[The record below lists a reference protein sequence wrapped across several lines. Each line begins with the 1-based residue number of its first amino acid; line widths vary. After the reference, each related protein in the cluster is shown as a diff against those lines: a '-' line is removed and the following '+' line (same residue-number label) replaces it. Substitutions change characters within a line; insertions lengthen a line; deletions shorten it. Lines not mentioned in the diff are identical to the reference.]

1 MKDNTEQRSFAS
13 VNVEGSAIAIR
24 HRLAEIAAVML
35 RIGTRMTLQTFRS
48 DPMVRRPVAY
58 AI

>member
-1 MKDNTEQRSFAS
+1 MSKDPP
-13 VNVEGSAIAIR
+13 IAIR
-24 HRLAEIAAVML
+24 HRLARIAVML

>member
-1 MKDNTEQRSFAS
+1 MSKDPP
-13 VNVEGSAIAIR
+13 IAIR